1 MWLVYLYLI
10 REAFFDLYMLVDQIA
25 LWVFLHA
32 PRHDLPSMFGLM
44 ETLGDYAV
52 VIAVNG
58 AILIVWALY
67 NQFRFRGRD
76 NRKAIAA
83 IGPAELG
90 DFHGFSDADVARWQQ
105 ARILLIS
112 HDADGKL
119 LAVLPPPATP
129 PYLGP
134 GAPPLLEGGSAT

>member
-1 MWLVYLYLI
+1 MWIVYLYLI
-10 REAFFDLYMLVDQIA
+10 QDAFIDLYTLVDEAAQ
-25 LWVFLHA
+25 WMFLHA
-32 PRHDLPSMFGLM
+32 PRPDLPSMFGLM

-58 AILIVWALY
+58 AILIGWALY

-105 ARILLIS
+105 ARTLLIT
-112 HDADGKL
+112 HDADGKV
-119 LAVLPPPATP
+119 LAVMPPSATP
-129 PYLGP
+129 PHLGP